1 MKKPLFI
8 ILTVVILGG
17 LIAYKLSSNK
27 KAIDAKNQP
36 TDKSK
41 VVIPVTVANAESGT
55 VSNKM
60 VKTGSLN
67 PFDEANIISAS
78 QGKLTSVNFDL
89 GTHLGKGAVAARVD
103 VDLKRLSLDDAQ
115 QKVKK
120 LENDYQTYKELL
132 AGNGT
137 TQSKLDE
144 IKLSLD
150 NARNQVDQINNQLKD
165 FNILSPIGGIIV
177 QKNAVRGEFVS
188 PGTVLGKLVDISRLK
203 VQVMVGETDVY
214 QLKIGQTV
222 KITTDIYPNQVFP
235 GKITFISPQGDATH
249 NYPVEIT
256 IVNSGKSPLKAGT
269 FVYADFSKQT
279 TETVLQIPREAL
291 VESVKNPYVYTIEN
305 GAAKIRK
312 IQVGRTIGENIE
324 VTGGLQQGEQVIVTG
339 QINLNEG
346 TKVEVV
352 K

>member
-8 ILTVVILGG
+8 LLTIVLLGG

-36 TDKSK
+36 ADKSK
-41 VVIPVTVANAESGT
+41 VVIPVTVASAEPGT

-60 VKTGSLN
+60 IKTGSLN
-67 PFDEANIISAS
+67 PFDEASIISAS
-78 QGKLTSVNFDL
+78 QGRLTSVNFDL

-103 VDLKRLSLDDAQ
+103 VDLKKLSLDDAQ

-150 NARNQVDQINNQLKD
+150 NARNQVDQINRQLKD
-165 FNILSPIGGIIV
+165 FNIVSPIGGIVV
-177 QKNAVRGEFVS
+177 QKNAVRGEFVNA
-188 PGTVLGKLVDISRLK
+188 GTILGKLVDISRLK

-214 QLKIGQTV
+214 QLKLGQTV

-256 IVNSGKSPLKAGT
+256 IVNSSKSPLKAGT

-305 GAAKIRK
+305 GTAKIRK
-312 IQVGRTIGENIE
+312 IEIGRTLGQNIE
-324 VTGGLQQGEQVIVTG
+324 VTSGLRAGEQVIVTG

-346 TKVEVV
+346 TKVEIV